1 MTSPWLSTLTESVI
15 GAYPT
20 IDKEGSLFFFNQG
33 VHTEWLKHPSTA
45 FDNTGLQLIGVH
57 IGHLWLIEVWS
68 WLVSPISA
76 FNIQMLANLIFNAMA
91 VWWWLDDS
99 DDHQPEWIGLLTAV
113 LLGAQLHVFRDIHW
127 YTIEKS
133 MLFPIFLYWGVLNR
147 LPHNSKM
154 AIWIPI
160 LYTMAT
166 LLNFY
171 WGILLGLLT
180 LFQYGLNRQYHHL
193 SVFKP
198 IAMAGLVGIALGI
211 LQMTLQSD
219 ARRFAE
225 ATDFL
230 TRASLDIFDFHTVQW
245 NRMEFW
251 QSINIP
257 ICLYFGWLL
266 MHRRIPVQSII
277 LGTVFLMLSL
287 GPMLTS
293 GISNPVYTI
302 FSIIPGMWRFA
313 KPEIFFFVPYAIMVH
328 STFKAPISSKNRT
341 WFWGIVAI
349 FYLVGLY
356 SSPAFPHQS
365 VFVQ

>member
-1 MTSPWLSTLTESVI
+1 MTSPWLGTLTESVI

-33 VHTEWLKHPSTA
+33 VHTDWLTHPSTA
-45 FDNTGLQLIGVH
+45 FDNKGLQLIGVH
-57 IGHLWLIEVWS
+57 IGHLWLVEVWS
-68 WLVSPISA
+68 WIVSPISA
-76 FNIQMLANLIFNAMA
+76 FNIQMLANLICNALA

-99 DDHQPEWIGLLTAV
+99 EDFQPEWIGLLTAV
-113 LLGAQLHVFRDIHW
+113 ILGAQLHVFRDIHW

-133 MLFPIFLYWGVLNR
+133 MLFPVFLYWGALNR
-147 LPHNSKM
+147 LPKDSKM
-154 AIWIPI
+154 AFWIPVF
-160 LYTMAT
+160 YTMAT

-180 LFQYGLNRQYHHL
+180 LTQFGLNREYHRL
-193 SVFKP
+193 TVFKP
-198 IAMAGLVGIALGI
+198 LAITGLVGIALGR

-219 ARRFAE
+219 HRRFAE

-230 TRASLDIFDFHTVQW
+230 TRASLDIFDVHSLQW

-266 MHRRIPVQSII
+266 IQRRIPLQTTI
-277 LGTVFLMLSL
+277 LGSVFLMLSF

-293 GISNPVYTI
+293 SLQNPIYFILST
-302 FSIIPGMWRFA
+302 IPGMWRFA
-313 KPEIFFFVPYAIMVH
+313 KPEIFFFVPYAIMVY
-328 STFKAPISSKNRT
+328 STFKAPIFHK
-341 WFWGIVAI
+341 WHKLYWCIVAI
-349 FYLVGLY
+349 VYLIGLY
-356 SSPAFPHQS
+356 SSPAFPYQS